1 LGCTPNAL
9 KEPIKGILVFLIFI
23 GAPRSVTVTSVPQG
37 VSAPHVSGGAGGMGG
52 GGGGWDGG
60 GTLGEGEGG
69 GGGGGGGGGEEEGAA
84 AGAGPAGPAAVDL
97 ITAK

>member
-52 GGGGWDGG
+52 AGGDGMRVEPWARGSGGEGA
-60 GTLGEGEGG
+60 EGEGG
-69 GGGGGGGGGEEEGAA
+69 GRRRRGGGCGAGGAGGG
-84 AGAGPAGPAAVDL
+84 
-97 ITAK
+97 

>member
-1 LGCTPNAL
+1 MGCTPNAL

-52 GGGGWDGG
+52 AGGDGMGGRNPGRPW
-60 GTLGEGEGG
+60 
-69 GGGGGGGGGEEEGAA
+69 
-84 AGAGPAGPAAVDL
+84 V
-97 ITAK
+97 

>member
-1 LGCTPNAL
+1 MGCTPNAL

-52 GGGGWDGG
+52 AGGDGML
-60 GTLGEGEGG
+60 LGVSRYVRNI
-69 GGGGGGGGGEEEGAA
+69 GAA
-84 AGAGPAGPAAVDL
+84 GFRKGRASGDAVRSVVGNNVPFF
-97 ITAK
+97 